1 MLFLFAMQIMRYIMM
16 FSALAILLML
26 LPFQALASGDTVAGY
41 VPQVP
46 DGFGTRW
53 DPNVDI
59 YYSSDGAASVAV
71 VAADSDQAY
80 TTVTRFFGNMP
91 YRTKIIIGS
100 SQGEYEDIIG
110 LGTLPDYSM
119 GTGWGDGDNGTI
131 VIKSPSLVPDFQTVM
146 THELT
151 HIATRDYISEYKYAL
166 PAWFSEGLAVYV
178 SGDLPAD
185 RRRMIEDD
193 CRQGKL
199 SSIDDL
205 NKVLVSSTDEDAS
218 ITGVGTAY
226 TQSGLILEYIAD
238 KYGNQTLLHILDA
251 FGPTG
256 NLDSAFM
263 TVLGKTPQQMNA
275 QWQSDMKAELDI
287 EDGKVL
293 YQVVDGYVVNQ
304 HDAPMPNETVSFT
317 ALRNDSVVT
326 GTVYKAMTNESGF
339 YELNVTYGPIL
350 VLSQKPEYE
359 GFNQTITLGRNE
371 VKFLNV
377 TLNGTALE
385 LRLAAEA
392 KAKQDHDNMIYMIL
406 AAFNVI
412 AIAVCAMVALKFR
425 K

>member
-1 MLFLFAMQIMRYIMM
+1 MLTMRYLKT
-16 FSALAILLML
+16 FSALIILLMC
-26 LPFQALASGDTVAGY
+26 LPLQALAGGGNTVAGY

-46 DGFGTRW
+46 DGFGTQW
-53 DPNVDI
+53 EQNVDI
-59 YYSSDGAASVAV
+59 YYSSGGAAGVPEI
-71 VAADSDQAY
+71 AADSDQAY
-80 TTVTRFFGNMP
+80 STVTRFFGKIP
-91 YRTKIIIGS
+91 YRTTVIIGS
-100 SQGEYEDIIG
+100 SQGEYENIMG
-110 LGTLPDYSM
+110 VGKLPDYSM
-119 GTGWGDGDNGTI
+119 GAGWGDGNTGTI
-131 VIKSPSLVPDFQTVM
+131 VIKSPELVPDLQTVL

-151 HIATRDYISEYKYAL
+151 HIATRDYISGYKYAL
-166 PAWFSEGLAVYV
+166 PEWFSEGLAVYV

-185 RRRMIEDD
+185 KRRMIEDD

-199 SSIDDL
+199 SSIDDM
-205 NKVLVSSTDEDAS
+205 NNVLASSTDGDAS
-218 ITGVGTAY
+218 ITDVGTDY
-226 TQSGLILEYIAD
+226 TQSGLIVEYIAD
-238 KYGNQTLLHILDA
+238 KYGGNQTLLHILDA

-263 TVLGKTPQQMNA
+263 SVLGKSPQQVND

-293 YQVVDGYVVNQ
+293 YQEVDGYIVNQ
-304 HDAPMPNETVSFT
+304 HGVPMPNETVSFT

-326 GTVYKAMTNESGF
+326 GTAYKAMTNGSGF
-339 YELNVTYGPIL
+339 YELNVTYGPLL

-359 GFNQTITLGRNE
+359 GFNQTITLDRNE
-371 VKFLNV
+371 IKFLNV

-392 KAKQDHDNMIYMIL
+392 KAKQDLNNKMYVIL

-412 AIAVCAMVALKFR
+412 AIAACVAIALRSK